1 MQSADLVR
9 MSTQIAQFFEPYP
22 AEDAINGV
30 AEHLQGILDAVDADR
45 VARDPRRRDA
55 AAASARGRSGQA
67 TDGWSCGVIPAEEI
81 TGIIVAGGDGQ
92 RMGGV
97 TKSLL
102 VAAGA
107 PLIAH
112 VRARLAPQVGTVM
125 ISANHDVAAHGAWG
139 DAVIAD
145 NVPGMGPLG
154 GLLSTLERVSTPY
167 TFCCPADAPLLD
179 TGLVVRLGLALQRAS
194 ADIALPHDGHQLQQ
208 LFLLFPTSL
217 RSSLRRY
224 LADGG
229 RSVHGWTAA
238 LNSVIVDCAQHPMP
252 SSTST
257 PPPTC
262 SGPTSCCA
270 RSR

>member
-1 MQSADLVR
+1 M
-9 MSTQIAQFFEPYP
+9 
-22 AEDAINGV
+22 
-30 AEHLQGILDAVDADR
+30 
-45 VARDPRRRDA
+45 
-55 AAASARGRSGQA
+55 
-67 TDGWSCGVIPAEEI
+67 IPAEEI

-112 VRARLAPQVGTVM
+112 VRARLAPQVGAVL
-125 ISANHDVAAHGAWG
+125 ISANDDVAAHGAWG

-154 GLLSTLERVSTPY
+154 GLLSALERVSTPY

-238 LNSVIVDCAQHPMP
+238 LNSVIVDCAQQPDAFLNINTAADLQRADQVLSP
-252 SSTST
+252 ITVT
-257 PPPTC
+257 P
-262 SGPTSCCA
+262 
-270 RSR
+270 